1 VVIVKLSDK
10 MQETY
15 EIIKEHGEIIRW
27 GECYW
32 TYPKC
37 ARSKRLDV
45 PEWIC
50 QTSTL
55 RALAKRNLITLDEDN
70 DIARVNLLN

>member
-1 VVIVKLSDK
+1 MTELSAK
-10 MQETY
+10 MQEVY
-15 EIIKEHGEIIRW
+15 DHIQLHGEIIRW

-32 TYPKC
+32 TYLNCP
-37 ARSKRLDV
+37 RDKRDV

-55 RALAKRNLITLDEDN
+55 RALSKRGLVTLDEKN
-70 DIARVNLLN
+70 GIARLIR